1 MQQPSWLLRWFPLA
15 FALVLAII
23 LRLVLWGNLPREGMI
38 SDEAEYLAAAT
49 WLAQGRGFA
58 WHQGWLWTRAPL
70 YPMFLALHIRLFG
83 LTLIP
88 IYLSQLALSLLN
100 VVLVY
105 VLSIQ
110 ASRYI
115 PFRYPTS
122 SLRHPASIAA
132 ILAALCFPI
141 ATYPQML
148 LSETLFLTLLLG
160 MFVVAGWWASIWEN
174 TPASHSPSP
183 PAPAPIQGEG
193 EPNTSFSAETEN
205 RKGAENW
212 TTTGMG
218 EGKTPL
224 PPLVLLILAGMLMG
238 LATLTRG
245 LTLGFVPLMVGWV
258 AWVAWRQRGK
268 LPRIVA
274 PIAFVVAF
282 LAVLLPWSL
291 YASSLYGGMIIV
303 DTTSAYNLLLGVRT
317 ATNDPRSSTTTR
329 QFAEALVNEQLS
341 PRERNEMLAP
351 SCLMQQQDPRLL
363 ALQAQPIASITQVER
378 QRIMTAEAWCVLRQH
393 PMGFVHKSFQE
404 IVRFFQINYTGAE
417 RMSSGF
423 AVGRLPHWY
432 AVMLF
437 LLDDTLYVLM
447 LPLAIIGW
455 ASHRSPLR
463 PLVGWWFAYLL
474 LTAPLLFAINRF
486 RLPLLPLL
494 AVYAPLAL
502 SRWLQPKLPAPPAPA
517 PIQGEGGI
525 HPLVDTRGSFGGGR
539 IHPLVDT
546 RGSFGGGRPTPE
558 SSPAPAPITGEGEP
572 PPSCRFPSPACGGR
586 ARDGGDTQKGWG
598 LRTSK
603 GAAGVLALL
612 LAMVSLTPYAY
623 LQLPPTPLSS
633 YMGPYPSSVVCTHI
647 AWITRPIGE
656 RSQRVIDALGAG
668 AGNQA
673 QILLS
678 QYAMLKTSV
687 PSVTVRVA
695 QLAPPLI
702 AGVQGQPAQGLA
714 LLPDMQTIDAHNDW
728 QSAIVR
734 GDLLRRMG
742 DEAGAK
748 AAFTPVYVDDHNPVD
763 WAWEWLHPTPTR
775 QIDLAGN
782 LDLGYIK
789 GFYLGEGD
797 PSADGTFRWSAPQAW
812 LRFPQQGQA
821 NPQQLCLR
829 ADGRGIPTDREQ
841 WQVRVVQML
850 PTTPRLLGT
859 LTIERTVQEYCVP
872 VEPMSPGAD
881 LVIKLESDSFVPP
894 AADLL
899 AQQGPQTGQLRI
911 MGVRLDWAELRAGG
925 HAK

>member
-1 MQQPSWLLRWFPLA
+1 
-15 FALVLAII
+15 
-23 LRLVLWGNLPREGMI
+23 
-38 SDEAEYLAAAT
+38 
-49 WLAQGRGFA
+49 
-58 WHQGWLWTRAPL
+58 
-70 YPMFLALHIRLFG
+70 
-83 LTLIP
+83 
-88 IYLSQLALSLLN
+88 
-100 VVLVY
+100 
-105 VLSIQ
+105 
-110 ASRYI
+110 
-115 PFRYPTS
+115 
-122 SLRHPASIAA
+122 
-132 ILAALCFPI
+132 
-141 ATYPQML
+141 
-148 LSETLFLTLLLG
+148 
-160 MFVVAGWWASIWEN
+160 
-174 TPASHSPSP
+174 
-183 PAPAPIQGEG
+183 
-193 EPNTSFSAETEN
+193 
-205 RKGAENW
+205 
-212 TTTGMG
+212 
-218 EGKTPL
+218 
-224 PPLVLLILAGMLMG
+224 MLMG

-258 AWVAWRQRGK
+258 AWVAWQQRGK

-282 LAVLLPWSL
+282 LAIILPWSL
-291 YASSLYGGMIIV
+291 YASSLYGGRIIV

-329 QFAEALVNEQLS
+329 QFAEALINEQLS
-341 PRERNEMLAP
+341 PRERSEMLAP

-363 ALQAQPIASITQVER
+363 ALQAQPIASITQAER

-393 PMGFVHKSFQE
+393 PMGFAHKGFQE

-423 AVGRLPHWY
+423 AVGRLPRWY

-455 ASHRSPLR
+455 ASYRSPLR

-502 SRWLQPKLPAPPAPA
+502 SRWLQPPPLESPAPPAPA

-525 HPLVDTRGSFGGGR
+525 QPLVDPRGSFDEAGQGMG
-539 IHPLVDT
+539 V
-546 RGSFGGGRPTPE
+546 
-558 SSPAPAPITGEGEP
+558 A
-572 PPSCRFPSPACGGR
+572 
-586 ARDGGDTQKGWG
+586 QKRWG
-598 LRTSK
+598 LRTNK
-603 GAAGVLALL
+603 RAAWVLALL
-612 LAMVSLTPYAY
+612 LAIVSLTPYAY
-623 LQLPPTPLSS
+623 LQPPPTPLSS
-633 YMGPYPSSVVCTHI
+633 YMGPYPSSVVCTNI

-656 RSQRVIDALGAG
+656 RSQQVIDALGAG
-668 AGNQA
+668 DGERVQT
-673 QILLS
+673 LLS
-678 QYAMLKTSV
+678 KYATLKTSV

-702 AGVQGQPAQGLA
+702 AGVQGQPSKGLA
-714 LLPDMQTIDAHNDW
+714 LLPDMQTIDDHNDW

-797 PSADGTFRWSAPQAW
+797 PTAHGTFRWSAPQAW

-821 NPQQLCLR
+821 HPQQLCLR

-841 WQVRVVQML
+841 WQVRVMQML
-850 PTTPRLLGT
+850 PTAPRLLGT

-911 MGVRLDWAELRAGG
+911 MGVRLDWAELRGG
-925 HAK
+925 EQAYAK